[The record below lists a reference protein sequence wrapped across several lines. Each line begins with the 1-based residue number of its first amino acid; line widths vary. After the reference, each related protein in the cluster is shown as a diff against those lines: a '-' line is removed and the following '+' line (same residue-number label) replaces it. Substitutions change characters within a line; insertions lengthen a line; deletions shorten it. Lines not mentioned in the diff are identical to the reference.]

1 MRGTNSENLRYV
13 IVALLGVLAGGFLVA
28 IATRAVPRMMS
39 EMMAGMMQ
47 NMMASAGEGGCE
59 PADI

>member
-1 MRGTNSENLRYV
+1 MRGTYSENLRYV
-13 IVALLGVLAGGFLVA
+13 LAALLGVPAGGLLVA

-39 EMMAGMMQ
+39 GMMAGMMQ